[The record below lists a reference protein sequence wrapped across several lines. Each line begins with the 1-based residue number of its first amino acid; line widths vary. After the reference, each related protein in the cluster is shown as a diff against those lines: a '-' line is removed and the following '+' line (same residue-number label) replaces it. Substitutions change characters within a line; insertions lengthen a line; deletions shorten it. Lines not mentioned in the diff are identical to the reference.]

1 VIDGTFVATNAGGP
15 SPIGLAPGTYTLDRA
30 KGGVDP
36 KITPAVQ
43 VTPWLQP
50 YVTYSEALRVPTV
63 QESQL
68 GGDHPGGA
76 TVAFYPNPYLNPE
89 LLKGWDLGAKIKA
102 NGLLVSGDSLRLKV
116 DYFNNNINDYIRR
129 LHRLRSGC
137 VRKHTWHVEP
147 AGRRASEHV

>member
-30 KGGVDP
+30 EGRVEP
-36 KITPAVQ
+36 KITLAVQ

-76 TVAFYPNPYLNPE
+76 RVAFYPNPYLNPE
-89 LLKGWDLGAKIKA
+89 LLKGWELGANVKA
-102 NGLLVSGDSLRLKV
+102 NGLLVGVELQSMFDAKT
-116 DYFNNNINDYIRR
+116 NI
-129 LHRLRSGC
+129 
-137 VRKHTWHVEP
+137 
-147 AGRRASEHV
+147 GRRRWCDAELHQMLIGSLGLLQH